1 MFDKDREES
10 EPRHLSEAS
19 DAHRASHD
27 FASLIPV
34 QDRARGFGRYIPTQS
49 KKASKLKMG
58 RLSRLSTLVS
68 RIQRI
73 YLGQSW
79 ATRGQFRSF
88 ASNEIFTKPLMRW
101 ANGIGYTTGQS
112 DPKYRQRPRR
122 QILRALEP
130 AELRLGRLENHH
142 LAHNRNA
149 WLEPVVKPRIR
160 NNFLTS
166 LAQSK
171 RDKIDNPY
179 LNPPTTGSGVRRSFG
194 LRTSSSAKDTGPA
207 VTGSPV
213 SREGSGITR
222 RMPGAVLSREVGDPD
237 WSEGRLMEVSV
248 PAGGPSPIVRRSLS
262 SAARMVYRTVRAGLF
277 RPGPGVPGTAA
288 SRTGDKEQAH
298 PSTTRVSGSGVRRSF
313 GLRTSSSAK
322 DTGPAVT
329 GSPVSRV
336 IWREMSDPGM
346 RRELSAAK
354 TSVPRHEQKVFRDI
368 SRRARDM
375 QRLTDKTDS
384 WSSDGSQPVGGGEAS
399 LSLALQYRRL
409 ISDKRNLGKNDAS
422 HTTSAQR
429 SYQPDPG
436 GLQSTHPAI
445 NVGPGSSGPFDVQ
458 NQDSIQR
465 SPNVVQ
471 RQTNGIFRSVPG
483 MAKYDYV
490 GEWLE
495 KQLPTLHEA
504 LRTLDLETEN
514 SEEKFKEEEIVFLSD
529 RIYDYLRNRLTIENE
544 RTGWH
549 ISPWVH

>member
-142 LAHNRNA
+142 SAHNRNA

-213 SREGSGITR
+213 SR
-222 RMPGAVLSREVGDPD
+222 
-237 WSEGRLMEVSV
+237 
-248 PAGGPSPIVRRSLS
+248 
-262 SAARMVYRTVRAGLF
+262 
-277 RPGPGVPGTAA
+277 
-288 SRTGDKEQAH
+288 
-298 PSTTRVSGSGVRRSF
+298 
-313 GLRTSSSAK
+313 
-322 DTGPAVT
+322 
-329 GSPVSRV
+329 V

-346 RRELSAAK
+346 RMELSAAK